1 MSLFSIDNNVNH
13 CNYWLYMNYM
23 IIAMVMLVSGSS
35 LQKMYK
41 KKLKTEDTI
50 VVVSYIISLMVSF
63 FQNRLLYSMCV
74 NSLN

>member
-1 MSLFSIDNNVNH
+1 MSLFSIDSNVNH

-23 IIAMVMLVSGSS
+23 IIAMVMLLSGSS

-41 KKLKTEDTI
+41 KKLKTEDAI
-50 VVVSYIISLMVSF
+50 VVVTYIISLMVSF